1 MTDIDLVIFSAVDWT
16 GIDSELAKQG
26 YTGVDFNSLKEGF
39 IKLVK
44 EEGSGD
50 TTTDAQGKINI
61 IT

>member
-39 IKLVK
+39 IRLVR
-44 EEGSGD
+44 EGRSGD
-50 TTTDAQGKINI
+50 TTSASLGNI
-61 IT
+61 